1 MNEINIY
8 RPTSDEYFMLH
19 VYLAASRSKDPSTQ
33 IGAIL
38 VQGDTLVSEGYNG
51 FCRKV
56 NDNDS
61 TRWIRPEK
69 YSWVEHGER
78 NSIYNAAR
86 NGIKTLNAV
95 MFTQEMPC
103 VDCARSVI
111 QAGIKEIVLHKQW
124 SDIWKEIMK
133 DKWKGMNR
141 ISATMFEEAGVN
153 VRYLD
158 KVLNQKC
165 LISEKVCSV

>member
-1 MNEINIY
+1 MSTTTIY

-51 FCRKV
+51 FCRKI
-56 NDNDS
+56 NDNEPE
-61 TRWIRPEK
+61 RWMRPEK
-69 YSWVEHGER
+69 YYWIEHGER

-86 NGIKTLNAV
+86 NGIKTFNSV
-95 MFTQEMPC
+95 MFTNGLPC

-111 QAGIKEIVLHKQW
+111 QAGIREVVLHKQW
-124 SDIWKEIMK
+124 ENQWSEIMK
-133 DKWKGMNR
+133 DKWKGMDEV
-141 ISATMFEEAGVN
+141 SAIMFKEAGVN

-158 KVLNQKC
+158 KVLNQQC
-165 LISEKVCSV
+165 LISEKLCSV